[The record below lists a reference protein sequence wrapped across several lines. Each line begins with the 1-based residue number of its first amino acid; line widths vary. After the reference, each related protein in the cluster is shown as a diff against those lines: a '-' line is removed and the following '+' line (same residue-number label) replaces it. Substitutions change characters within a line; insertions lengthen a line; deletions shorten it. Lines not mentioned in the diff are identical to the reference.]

1 MMSCPHHGS
10 LDPRAGGAGA
20 FGFRGFSLIEI
31 VLAVGI
37 ISISL
42 VAIFG
47 LFGTSLRSNSETIA
61 QHEVLGLSR
70 SLSDFLR
77 STNAGFS
84 NVYSWVKDP
93 NSDPGIYSYLQTNG
107 QITNGL
113 GSDAGFSGAATS
125 RGGRLFR
132 SILTLSPNMPLR
144 QSDGSLIA
152 RPSAANLPASAAGF
166 TNDAA
171 LAVQI
176 RVYSVPSS
184 NYPPTNLQ
192 PAFTYDTAIFR

>member
-1 MMSCPHHGS
+1 MMFCPQQGIFD
-10 LDPRAGGAGA
+10 LRASRTAA
-20 FGFRGFSLIEI
+20 LRLRGFSLIEI

-70 SLSDFLR
+70 SLLDFLR

-93 NSDPGIYSYLQTNG
+93 NSDPGIFSYLQTNG

-113 GSDAGFSGAATS
+113 GSDARFSGAAAS

-132 SILTLSPNMPLR
+132 SILSLSPNMPLR
-144 QSDGSLIA
+144 QSDGSVLA

-184 NYPPTNLQ
+184 NYSPTNLQ